1 MLGVCQPGTFAP
13 PSTPLQPVASL
24 TTGACGNQIL
34 AGLKNPRRSAST
46 PGLGSKPPT
55 RSLVVLASTAEHDL
69 SLAPPRSPPLR
80 RLAAT
85 PTLPPRRTVS
95 PRAKSPRSGGGM
107 ALPQEDFSL
116 DSRRLMPKRADFI
129 IPLIPPAL
137 RPIPQEPLPLAN
149 DELYAPGHV
158 QYPKKPRLPPPRVG
172 SRTPSHAQ
180 RMATPGR
187 APAAARVDV
196 PLASSASMPSF
207 APSNGQWPPRPPT
220 VSVDGDH
227 VATTAQL
234 DPAQAELLT
243 AAAAKSRAE
252 LNAML
257 DAMPSS
263 NEMSTTT
270 MLNIRAKQEEAFEL
284 VTTAVAAEA
293 AAAARQAAIAES
305 AAQIESLQ
313 LVIKRLQ
320 SMVPGWQEL

>member
-1 MLGVCQPGTFAP
+1 M
-13 PSTPLQPVASL
+13 
-24 TTGACGNQIL
+24 
-34 AGLKNPRRSAST
+34 
-46 PGLGSKPPT
+46 
-55 RSLVVLASTAEHDL
+55 
-69 SLAPPRSPPLR
+69 
-80 RLAAT
+80 
-85 PTLPPRRTVS
+85 
-95 PRAKSPRSGGGM
+95 
-107 ALPQEDFSL
+107 
-116 DSRRLMPKRADFI
+116 
-129 IPLIPPAL
+129 
-137 RPIPQEPLPLAN
+137 
-149 DELYAPGHV
+149 
-158 QYPKKPRLPPPRVG
+158 
-172 SRTPSHAQ
+172 
-180 RMATPGR
+180 
-187 APAAARVDV
+187 
-196 PLASSASMPSF
+196 
-207 APSNGQWPPRPPT
+207 
-220 VSVDGDH
+220 DGDH